1 MGDYEL
7 VFVTK
12 DKDGKDKTIWP
23 GQSVKVDEY
32 RLPTM
37 KATITGP
44 KTALVRPAA
53 VPLNLFVGYLSGG
66 PAPNMSVE
74 LRTNFRASWSPPEDY
89 RAWAFDGQ
97 PVKEG
102 VVQLDDRSEEH
113 TSELQSLMRIQSAV
127 FCLKKNKHRI
137 N

>member
-1 MGDYEL
+1 MPFAITAGGSGETVWNVPASAPMGDYEL

-12 DKDGKDKTIWP
+12 DKDGEDKTIWP

-37 KATITGP
+37 KAAITGP

-74 LRTNFRASWSPPEDY
+74 LRTKIGRASCRERVCQY
-89 RAWAFDGQ
+89 
-97 PVKEG
+97 V
-102 VVQLDDRSEEH
+102 
-113 TSELQSLMRIQSAV
+113 
-127 FCLKKNKHRI
+127 
-137 N
+137 